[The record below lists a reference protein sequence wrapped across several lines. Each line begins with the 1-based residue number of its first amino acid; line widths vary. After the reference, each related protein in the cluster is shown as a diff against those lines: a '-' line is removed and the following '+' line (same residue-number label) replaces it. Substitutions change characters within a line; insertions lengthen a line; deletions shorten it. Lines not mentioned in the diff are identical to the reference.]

1 MHLMHSRLALG
12 SRHVILHDWFILRLP
27 KEVFTLFVLLDHD
40 QFGCSG
46 DRSHV
51 HGSQVRHITHLD
63 SRVGTVLLA
72 GRHAYLRYMLWLKFT
87 TSFNNIELLNCPPLK
102 INSNP
107 AVWNK
112 ALVAISR
119 SASWTRALP
128 TEATLP
134 LQSQEKAPFSP
145 FLPSFASL
153 GQNKPRTGGE
163 TTRGARFFHRV
174 VKY

>member
-1 MHLMHSRLALG
+1 MIGSYSDCSKKYLPFLCSLTMISLDAVGIGLMSTDPKLG
-12 SRHVILHDWFILRLP
+12 TSH
-27 KEVFTLFVLLDHD
+27 TLTVGLEPFFWHAKL
-40 QFGCSG
+40 S
-46 DRSHV
+46 
-51 HGSQVRHITHLD
+51 D
-63 SRVGTVLLA
+63 SMCFA
-72 GRHAYLRYMLWLKFT
+72 IWLKFT
-87 TSFNNIELLNCPPLK
+87 TSFNKIELLNCPPLK

-128 TEATLP
+128 TAATLP

-145 FLPSFASL
+145 FLPFFASL